1 MDFADPL
8 CMSKELRKLM
18 MIARKLPVCSPVN
31 LCWMDGL
38 IVLWLIDSISLLP
51 FPLNPI
57 KFQSV
62 GSAPKKNYSTE
73 PHFTSLLHDNTI
85 SGVI

>member
-31 LCWMDGL
+31 LA
-38 IVLWLIDSISLLP
+38 II
-51 FPLNPI
+51 NP
-57 KFQSV
+57 SHV
-62 GSAPKKNYSTE
+62 CAGWT
-73 PHFTSLLHDNTI
+73 D
-85 SGVI
+85 